1 MKREIFIEGMTCNH
15 CKMRVEKT
23 LSQMEGVTSAEVI
36 LAEGKAIV
44 ETDASIEDQLFIEAI
59 DDAGYDVQEIR

>member
-1 MKREIFIEGMTCNH
+1 
-15 CKMRVEKT
+15 MRVEKT

-59 DDAGYDVQEIR
+59 DDAGYDVKEIR